1 MTPAV
6 LRRWAELRSQLKGVE
21 DQPTAGDIMAR
32 VTVQQLLLSGAHFGH
47 LTRRWNPKMR
57 HYIFMEKNGVH
68 IFDLKKTASLLED
81 AVNRIGKIV
90 ADGGDVLFVG
100 TKDQARDVMKE
111 EAERCGM
118 HYVSERW
125 LGGMLTNF
133 RTIRNS
139 VRTLEQA
146 EAKATD
152 GTYERISKKEILA
165 VERQKEKLANTL
177 GGIRNMKRLPGALFV
192 VDTVREAISVHEA
205 RKLGIPVFAICD
217 SNSDPDLIDY
227 VIPANDDSFKSIAVI
242 TKSLAD
248 AIDEARVLRKEK
260 DFGREGEQD
269 APEREDGAP
278 RRRRRR
284 ETAPAR
290 PEGAA
295 RPRRSEPR
303 PEAPVGPDATA
314 AADPAPAGEVAAPEA
329 PATEAPASEPA
340 SGDETRSE
348 ATE

>member
-1 MTPAV
+1 
-6 LRRWAELRSQLKGVE
+6 
-21 DQPTAGDIMAR
+21 MAL

-57 HYIFMEKNGVH
+57 PFIFMEKNGVH

-100 TKDQARDVMKE
+100 TKEQARDVMKE

-139 VRTLEQA
+139 VRTLETA

-152 GTYERISKKEILA
+152 GTYERISKKEKLSI
-165 VERQKEKLANTL
+165 ERQKEKLEKVL

-192 VDTVREAISVHEA
+192 VDTVREAIAVHEA

-217 SNSDPDLIDY
+217 SNSDPDVIDY
-227 VIPANDDSFKSIAVI
+227 VVPANDDSFKSIAVI
-242 TKSLAD
+242 TKSLCD
-248 AIDEARVLRKEK
+248 AIDEARLLRKEK
-260 DFGREGEQD
+260 DLGREGEQSPPD
-269 APEREDGAP
+269 RDDKGAP
-278 RRRRRR
+278 RRRRRQA
-284 ETAPAR
+284 AP
-290 PEGAA
+290 PTKSEGAA
-295 RPRRSEPR
+295 RPRKVVPR
-303 PEAPVGPDATA
+303 ADAAPAAPAAETPPAAEAKP
-314 AADPAPAGEVAAPEA
+314 AADPKPAKAKAAAKAPKA
-329 PATEAPASEPA
+329 
-340 SGDETRSE
+340 DETPGTDAAE
-348 ATE
+348 

>member
-1 MTPAV
+1 
-6 LRRWAELRSQLKGVE
+6 
-21 DQPTAGDIMAR
+21 MAR

-57 HYIFMEKNGVH
+57 PYIFMEKNGVH

-100 TKDQARDVMKE
+100 TKDQACDVMKE
-111 EAERCGM
+111 EASRCGM

-139 VRTLEQA
+139 VRTLETA

-152 GTYERISKKEILA
+152 GTYERISKKEKLSI
-165 VERQKEKLANTL
+165 ERQKEKLEKVL
-177 GGIRNMKRLPGALFV
+177 GGIRNMRRLPGALFV
-192 VDTVREAISVHEA
+192 VDTVREAIAVHEA

-217 SNSDPDLIDY
+217 SNSDPDVIDY
-227 VIPANDDSFKSIAVI
+227 VVPANDDSFKSIAVI
-242 TKSLAD
+242 TKSLCD
-248 AIDEARVLRKEK
+248 AIDEARLLRKEK
-260 DFGREGEQD
+260 DFGREGEQS
-269 APEREDGAP
+269 APDRDDKGAP
-278 RRRRRR
+278 RRRRRQA
-284 ETAPAR
+284 AP
-290 PEGAA
+290 PTKSEGAA
-295 RPRRSEPR
+295 RSRR
-303 PEAPVGPDATA
+303 
-314 AADPAPAGEVAAPEA
+314 PAPAAEPQADAPAEAPQVEAAAAVEPKVEPKVAAPVEA
-329 PATEAPASEPA
+329 PKA
-340 SGDETRSE
+340 DETAGGE